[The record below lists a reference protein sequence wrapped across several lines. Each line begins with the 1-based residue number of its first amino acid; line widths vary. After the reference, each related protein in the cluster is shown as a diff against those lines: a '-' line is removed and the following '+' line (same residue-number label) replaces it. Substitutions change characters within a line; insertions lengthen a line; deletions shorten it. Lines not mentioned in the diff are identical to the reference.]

1 MKGKTRC
8 TAERKKKKNSDITEI
23 KILFHLILKMV
34 KEPFGLLAASIL
46 RTSYFYFLPNCLA
59 ADLGDTT
66 AAKWTMFSTLLLK
79 SFFKII

>member
-8 TAERKKKKNSDITEI
+8 TAERKKKKKKNSDITEI

-46 RTSYFYFLPNCLA
+46 RTGYFYFLPNCLA

-66 AAKWTMFSTLLLK
+66 AAK
-79 SFFKII
+79 